1 MKEPQY
7 IDKDIP
13 YSVRTKIIGFAQQ
26 SKKPREFIQLSK
38 KQLKGKQE
46 YLAPM
51 VQRIYNQNAKKDA
64 MIDQLNIQ
72 GLNLSLY
79 KKAKKKYHEF
89 LDSDAHLQQQLMM
102 PLKRSPNYYKYVHYD
117 FLDYLRLHPYSKRI
131 HISNWHQDA
140 LIFFRDGNN
149 TVVVHF
155 PIPDDFEFATY
166 DGVKRYIL
174 ENDIPVTDY
183 QILDTH

>member
-38 KQLKGKQE
+38 KQLKG
-46 YLAPM
+46 
-51 VQRIYNQNAKKDA
+51 KKDA